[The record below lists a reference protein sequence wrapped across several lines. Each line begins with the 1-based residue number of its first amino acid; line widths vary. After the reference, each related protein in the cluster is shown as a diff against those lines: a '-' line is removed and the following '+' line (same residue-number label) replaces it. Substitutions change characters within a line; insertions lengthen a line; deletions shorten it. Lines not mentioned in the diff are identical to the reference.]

1 MADEVADAERKEL
14 AGVAHHH
21 QYAVLGRRVD
31 AEPVGGV
38 LQDWILL
45 VNSPR
50 GPFGRNPGKLERAGK
65 VSSGRWA
72 TLVEFAKSI
81 GNGTENWNKPLFGHQ
96 QRVRSV
102 RSEILK
108 LRERKPPSKA
118 KANCVR
124 PIMTTVTW
132 IMVKDLP

>member
-1 MADEVADAERKEL
+1 MADEVADAEREEL

-21 QYAVLGRRVD
+21 QYAALGRRVE
-31 AEPVGGV
+31 AEPAGVV

-72 TLVEFAKSI
+72 TLAEFAKSI
-81 GNGTENWNKPLFGHQ
+81 SNGTEIWNKPLFGHQ

-102 RSEILK
+102 RSEIPN